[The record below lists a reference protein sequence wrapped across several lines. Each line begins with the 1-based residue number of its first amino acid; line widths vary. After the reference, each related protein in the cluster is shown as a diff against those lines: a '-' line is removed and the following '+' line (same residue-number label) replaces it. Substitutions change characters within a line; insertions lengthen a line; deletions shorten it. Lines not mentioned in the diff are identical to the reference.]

1 MKFRD
6 FYNAETKEWDF
17 KEMRNHFK
25 DVCNSLGIWTDMD
38 EYCDA
43 WGLSLST
50 KQYYDNRLEV
60 SVHSPK
66 FDVGMDVYNS
76 TTIYPYDEESF
87 DKDLDELIKKAID
100 KSNLFKDSEYEH
112 VNERARKGRQFL
124 LMKNNPNPSDTFI
137 ANMYALRKQLRLAF
151 KSDQCKFIDFSE
163 QYDIYGSS
171 LFDVWTDAKDYTI
184 LFIGSED
191 DKDLATFAFD
201 KDLNFTVEAA
211 NGSKGEG
218 TGYEDAAMW
227 YVLNVANK
235 VATGEY
241 AKNYDPNT
249 YQLIVYLNQDF
260 YTRNS
265 RNIWEAIQSIF
276 EDSSRRETNSD
287 PEDWVDDRAAAWTCV
302 EEEDVKEA
310 VAWLR
315 KRRTKN
321 PIKFE
326 IIDKKTKQDVTDQF

>member
-1 MKFRD
+1 MQFRD
-6 FYNAETKEWDF
+6 FYNSETGEWNL
-17 KEMRNHFK
+17 KEMRAHFK
-25 DVCNSLGIWTDMD
+25 DVCNSFGIWSDMD

-43 WGLSLST
+43 WGLSLVAS
-50 KQYYDNRLEV
+50 KYYDNRLEV
-60 SVHSPK
+60 KIVSPK
-66 FDVGMDVYNS
+66 FDIGMDIYND
-76 TTIYPYDEESF
+76 TTVHPTIEE
-87 DKDLDELIKKAID
+87 DLNKDLDELIKKAID
-100 KSNLFKDSEYEH
+100 HSNLFKDSEYEH

-124 LMKNNPNPSDTFI
+124 LMQNNPNPGDTFV

-151 KSDQCKFIDFSE
+151 KTDKCKFIDFSE
-163 QYDIYGSS
+163 QYDIYGES
-171 LFDVWTDAKDYTI
+171 LFDVWSDSKDYTI
-184 LFIGSED
+184 LFIGSESD
-191 DKDLATFAFD
+191 EELATFAFD
-201 KDLNFTVEAA
+201 KNLNFTVEAA
-211 NGSKGEG
+211 NGAKGNG

-235 VATGEY
+235 LATGEY
-241 AKNYDPNT
+241 AKDYDPNT

-265 RNIWEAIQSIF
+265 RNIWEPIQSIF
-276 EDSSRRETNSD
+276 EDNGRRETGAD

-321 PIKFE
+321 PTKFE
-326 IIDKKTKQDVTDQF
+326 IIDKKTNKDVTDQF